1 MLPMIGEIFMNLH
14 QNSSN
19 KETLIEEENQDP
31 FKVFSNWYK
40 FAIQYEI
47 NDPEAMNVATVSSNM
62 QPSSR
67 MILLKAYDETGFIFN
82 TNTESKKSKEIKA
95 NDLVALN
102 FHWKSLRRQVRI
114 EGKAQL
120 ISNEEANKYFKNR
133 PKELQISAWASK
145 QSDILPNRKIL
156 DKRVYDYDDIFKNT
170 PVERPEFWSGYK
182 IIPHYFEY
190 WWDVKFRLHY
200 RIVYQQKNNDWIKYM
215 LFP

>member
-1 MLPMIGEIFMNLH
+1 MIGKTFMNLH

-19 KETLIEEENQDP
+19 KEILIEEEDQDP

-40 FAIQYEI
+40 SAIQNEI

-82 TNTESKKSKEIKA
+82 TNTESKKSKEIKS
-95 NDLVALN
+95 NDLVSLH

-114 EGKAQL
+114 EGKAKML
-120 ISNEEANKYFKNR
+120 DDDEANKYFKDR
-133 PKELQISAWASK
+133 PKESQIAAWASK

-156 DKRVYDYDDIFKNT
+156 NKRVYHYENIFRNIS
-170 PVERPEFWSGYK
+170 VERPEFWSGYK
-182 IIPHYFEY
+182 VIPLYFEF

-200 RIVYQQKNNDWIKYM
+200 RFAYKKKNNIWEKNM
-215 LFP
+215 LYP